1 MNILFDFAAA
11 HKLSQNIMKILEDC
25 FPYLLLSIKIDVK
38 LKIENKCIMQKDK
51 LTRGFEINKKQ
62 LILSITSTKKF
73 IYISI

>member
-1 MNILFDFAAA
+1 VNILFDFAAA

-38 LKIENKCIMQKDK
+38 LKIENKCIMQKDN

-62 LILSITSTKKF
+62 LILSITSAKKF